1 MQRRIASEMT
11 CLIVSERGT
20 IEYVT
25 LLKCPAIWDAMAD
38 DLIDRGAAGL
48 GEVVVVQWRRVAVAC
63 SAGLRTI
70 KNTHKLNTQ

>member
-1 MQRRIASEMT
+1 MT

-38 DLIDRGAAGL
+38 DLIDRGAAGFR
-48 GEVVVVQWRRVAVAC
+48 EVVVVQRRRVAVAC
-63 SAGLRTI
+63 GASLRTL
-70 KNTHKLNTQ
+70 KNAYKHNTQNIRG